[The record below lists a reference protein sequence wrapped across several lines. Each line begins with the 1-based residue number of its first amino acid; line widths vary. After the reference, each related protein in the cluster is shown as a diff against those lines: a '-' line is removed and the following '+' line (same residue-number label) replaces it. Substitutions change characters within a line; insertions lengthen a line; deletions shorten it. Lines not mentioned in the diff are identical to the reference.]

1 MEPFDLPAA
10 YGALARAHAGA
21 GDRDQTQRFLELGR
35 TEAARIDDEDD
46 RRLIEAD
53 LASLG

>member
-10 YGALARAHAGA
+10 YEALARAHAAA
-21 GDRDQTQRFLELGR
+21 GDRDQAQRFIELGR
-35 TEAARIDDEDD
+35 AEAARIDDEDD
-46 RRLIEAD
+46 RELIEAD